1 MTFKGKIRILP
12 NALGVISKFNH
23 MRYKSLRTEMMV
35 NILGVTIVIMA
46 VTLAVVA
53 FKSINTARETARE
66 TSSLIASDVTRS
78 VASYLEKPFETLYN
92 INVTFSSLKLS
103 GIKNREVYKDVL
115 KKTLDFNKN
124 YLALWAM
131 YEPNML
137 DGNDSKYAG
146 KDIYDEEGRFD
157 ISFYKANNTIKSE
170 AGEVATYGEDYYQ
183 IPFTTGNE
191 TVLEPYF
198 YTYTGDETGHSYFE
212 TSVAIP
218 VKESGKTIGVIGLD
232 IDLLELSENIKNQ
245 KVYKTGY
252 IFVASYDGVIAAHPN
267 KELTGDS
274 LSNILNI
281 GIADYN
287 KIVDGHSFSTI
298 TLGKG
303 SNQSFV
309 FINPIKIG
317 KTLKPWSV
325 VVVVP
330 VSEVYS
336 ESRKLIT
343 TTLIVGIAAVML
355 LIIIILYQAGNITMP
370 IFKAVKFANHIANGD
385 LTHELE
391 HNRSDELGT
400 LQSSL
405 LQMQQKLMD
414 MVTEFKSSSGSIA
427 NASSHLNSTAQQ
439 VSQSAEELASSSEEL
454 SSTMEEMVSNIEQ
467 NSHHAI
473 EVEKISL
480 ELVTDAQKVKDAS
493 EKSMA
498 SIGSIAEKIQIIND
512 IAFQTNLLAL
522 NAAVEAA
529 RAGEHGKGFAVV
541 AAEVRRLAER
551 SRVAADEI
559 NRQSGESVQITAKAT
574 DLLNQIIPKIQKTTE
589 LIQEIAHASKEQLT
603 GSEQVNNT
611 TQQLSGV
618 TQQNASI
625 SEELAASAEELAAQ
639 AEKLLEFAESFRI
652 ENIQG
657 IKKVDLKHETY
668 KSEKPSAKLEPTPK
682 TPEKKIIKPLTKKK
696 TDEPKHPHK
705 GIDIKL
711 KPSNDSEY
719 ESFK

>member
-1 MTFKGKIRILP
+1 MK
-12 NALGVISKFNH
+12 
-23 MRYKSLRTEMMV
+23 YKSLKVELMV
-35 NILGVTIVIMA
+35 NIMGITILIMLLTLTVIA
-46 VTLAVVA
+46 YNSNRAA
-53 FKSINTARETARE
+53 RKSASE
-66 TSSLIASDVTRS
+66 TSLLVAKNISKDVTGF
-78 VASYLEKPFETLYN
+78 LEKPFETLYN
-92 INVTFSSLKLS
+92 ISISFNSLKKDGYKSREAYRSILMEALS
-103 GIKNREVYKDVL
+103 LND
-115 KKTLDFNKN
+115 N

-131 YEPNML
+131 FEPNQL
-137 DGNDSKYAG
+137 DGNDSKYKG
-146 KDIYDEEGRFD
+146 SELYDEEGRFD
-157 ISFYKANNTIKSE
+157 VSFYKVNKTIKSE
-170 AGEVATYGEDYYQ
+170 VGEIAMYNEDYYK
-183 IPFTTGNE
+183 IPFTTGEE
-191 TVLEPYF
+191 TLMEPYF
-198 YTYTGDETGHSYFE
+198 YTYSGDVTGTSYFE
-212 TSVAIP
+212 TSAALPI
-218 VKESGKTIGVIGLD
+218 KENGKIIGVIGLD
-232 IDLLELSENIKNQ
+232 IDLKELSEKLKDV
-245 KVYKTGY
+245 KVFETGY
-252 IFVASYDGVIAAHPN
+252 VFLTSPEGLIAAHPK
-267 KELTGDS
+267 KELTGDTLSKIINIS
-274 LSNILNI
+274 LPEYQQIIRGKNFTSFTVELN
-281 GIADYN
+281 
-287 KIVDGHSFSTI
+287 
-298 TLGKG
+298 GKP
-303 SNQSFV
+303 NFLYV
-309 FINPIKIG
+309 NPVMVG
-317 KTLKPWSV
+317 KTTKPWAV
-325 VVVVP
+325 IVVVP
-330 VSEVYS
+330 ESEVFA
-336 ESRKLIT
+336 ESRKLIGY
-343 TTLIVGIAAVML
+343 TLIVGLLSVTL
-355 LIIIILYQAGNITMP
+355 LIFIILYQSSRIIKP
-370 IFKAVKFANHIANGD
+370 IFRAVDFANSISQSD
-385 LTHELE
+385 LTQTIEKD
-391 HNRSDELGT
+391 RDDELGT
-400 LQSSL
+400 LQESL
-405 LQMQQKLMD
+405 LLMQQKLIE
-414 MVTEFKSSSGSIA
+414 MVTEFKNSSSSIA
-427 NASSHLNSTAQQ
+427 DASSHLNSTAQQ

-480 ELVTDAQKVKDAS
+480 ELVTDAQRVKDAS

>member
-1 MTFKGKIRILP
+1 
-12 NALGVISKFNH
+12 
-23 MRYKSLRTEMMV
+23 MMV
-35 NILGVTIVIMA
+35 NILGITIVIMA
-46 VTLAVVA
+46 VTLTVVA
-53 FKSINTARETARE
+53 FKSINTAKKTARE

-103 GIKNREVYKDVL
+103 GVKNREVYKDVL
-115 KKTLDFNKN
+115 KKTLDLNKN

-137 DGNDSKYAG
+137 DENDSKYAG
-146 KDIYDEEGRFD
+146 KDGYDEEGRFD

-170 AGEVATYGEDYYQ
+170 AGEVSMYSEDYYQ
-183 IPFTTGNE
+183 IPFTSGNE

-245 KVYKTGY
+245 KVYQTGY
-252 IFVASYDGVIAAHPN
+252 IFIASYDGIIAAHPN
-267 KELTGDS
+267 KELTGDT

-281 GIADYN
+281 EIADYK
-287 KIVDGHSFSTI
+287 KIVDSNSFSTV

-303 SNQSFV
+303 SKQSFV

-330 VSEVYS
+330 VNEVYS
-336 ESRKLIT
+336 ESRKLIIT
-343 TTLIVGIAAVML
+343 IVIVGIIAIAL
-355 LIIIILYQAGNITMP
+355 LIMIILYQASNITMP
-370 IFKAVKFANHIANGD
+370 IFKAVKFANNIANGD
-385 LTHELE
+385 LTHKLE

-405 LQMQQKLMD
+405 LQMQQKLIE
-414 MVTEFKSSSGSIA
+414 MVIEFKSSSGSIA
-427 NASSHLNSTAQQ
+427 DASSRLNSTAQQ

-493 EKSMA
+493 ERSMA

-551 SRVAADEI
+551 SRMAADEI

-574 DLLNQIIPKIQKTTE
+574 ELLNQIIPKIQKTTE

-618 TQQNASI
+618 TQQNATI

-639 AEKLLEFAESFRI
+639 AEKLLEFAESFKI
-652 ENIQG
+652 ETAHG
-657 IKKVDLKHETY
+657 VKKDDSKHQTIE
-668 KSEKPSAKLEPTPK
+668 SEKTTPKLEPKPK
-682 TPEKKIIKPLTKKK
+682 TSEKKVIKPLTKKK
-696 TDEPKHPHK
+696 AEEPKQPHK

-711 KPSNDSEY
+711 KPSDDSEY
-719 ESFK
+719 ESF